1 MEEGKQRGKGRKKG
15 RGKNIFGCR
24 ENRGEEKM
32 GI

>member
-24 ENRGEEKM
+24 EKREEKM